1 MSRSM
6 NTFEVLDHQADQLK
20 WNAKML
26 GTIGAVS
33 SLGLTFASGGGEPNS
48 DPIYSLSNIPVWV
61 MILGT
66 LVCVAS
72 ITFSVYLCKIV
83 NKKTVEKKKALEEA
97 IEQRLGH
104 QSKIS

>member
-33 SLGLTFASGGGEPNS
+33 SLGLTFASGGGQPNS
-48 DPIYSLSNIPVWV
+48 DPVYSLSNIPVWV

-72 ITFSVYLCKIV
+72 ITLSVYLCKLV
-83 NKKTVEKKKALEEA
+83 NKKTADKKKSLKEA
-97 IEQRLGH
+97 VEQHLGY
-104 QSKIS
+104 QSNIS